1 IVGISKTTYVL
12 ATPRWLEWRRGL
24 QRTGTNT
31 DPSHSWD
38 PRRRPAGRPRGDR
51 RGPRPPV
58 AGVLVLEGRT
68 IHRRPSR
75 LASWSAWRRAARRGV
90 AGGWPGRRPNRTVA
104 DPGRPEPA
112 RGFNRQRR
120 EGVDGLSRAP

>member
-1 IVGISKTTYVL
+1 DPVAGEYARDASEARPSADRARHQRLVLDDQHPHAPMVEPARIVGISKTTYVL
-12 ATPRWLEWRRGL
+12 ATPRWLEWRRAL

-31 DPSHSWD
+31 DPSHYWD

-75 LASWSAWRRAARRGV
+75 
-90 AGGWPGRRPNRTVA
+90 
-104 DPGRPEPA
+104 
-112 RGFNRQRR
+112 
-120 EGVDGLSRAP
+120 